1 MVDMAEA
8 MSEAGTVAANYRV
21 SIENVSAMI
30 GTMEAVTKSG
40 GNEVGNSL
48 KSILINLQNISSSKI
63 VNTLEEAN
71 ASMTEMVNGVEQL
84 RDPISILRDLA
95 ATFTQLDEADP
106 LRAEILTNIGGK
118 YQANKLAALLD
129 NMELFDKMLVD
140 YSEGSGSAMEEAQ
153 KSANNW
159 SGSLNKLSNT
169 WDSIVNNFV
178 DSDMMIDG
186 INAAN
191 SALETLDKLTSD
203 IDLTSLSTLGTIL
216 GGVLGAKNAGRAKS
230 RPLQNMPAVA

>member
-21 SIENVSAMI
+21 SIEDVSAMI

-48 KSILINLQNISSSKI
+48 KSILINLQNITSSKI
-63 VNTLEEAN
+63 VDTLDAAN

-118 YQANKLAALLD
+118 YQANKLAALLS
-129 NMELFDKMLVD
+129 NMDMFDKMLVD

-169 WDSIVNNFV
+169 WTSIVNNFV

-230 RPLQNMPAVA
+230 YPLMNMPAVA